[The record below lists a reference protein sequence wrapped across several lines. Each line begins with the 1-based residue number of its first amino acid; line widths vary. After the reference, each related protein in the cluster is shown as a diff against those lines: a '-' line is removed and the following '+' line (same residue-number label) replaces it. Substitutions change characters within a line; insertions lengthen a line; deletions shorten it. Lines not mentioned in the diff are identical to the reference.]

1 MELSSAA
8 TSSTLSRK
16 DDDQDDLGAPGGG
29 GGHHPGPEQTRATPA
44 SPGLRCRRISDR
56 SCGARPLIRSPGH
69 SLVPATSPL
78 QVGVV
83 QRKMAT
89 GRILA
94 LIHNLS
100 IANLY
105 IANESLLSRW
115 RDRPVLL
122 SSLIQTSLSTRSFA
136 GELYNVSNLCL
147 SNSNPPQHHRQP
159 VRCLPGDLQPV
170 AVRPDYPAHL

>member
-16 DDDQDDLGAPGGG
+16 DDDQDDLGAAGGG

-44 SPGLRCRRISDR
+44 SSGLRWGWISDR
-56 SCGARPLIRSPGH
+56 SCGTRPLIRSPGH

-83 QRKMAT
+83 QRKMET
-89 GRILA
+89 GRILP
-94 LIHNLS
+94 LIQPVHCMD
-100 IANLY
+100 
-105 IANESLLSRW
+105 SLLLRW
-115 RDRPVLL
+115 RDQPVLL

-136 GELYNVSNLCL
+136 GEMHNVSNLCL
-147 SNSNPPQHHRQP
+147 SNSHPPQHHWQP